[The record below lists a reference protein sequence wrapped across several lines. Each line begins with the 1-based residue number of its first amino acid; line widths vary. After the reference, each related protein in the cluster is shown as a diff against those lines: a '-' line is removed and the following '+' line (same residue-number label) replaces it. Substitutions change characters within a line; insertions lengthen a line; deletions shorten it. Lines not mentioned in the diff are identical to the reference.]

1 MNAIT
6 DTNPKEPGI
15 SLRALLVAIGVT
27 VVLTGTAAWV
37 LLRPATAEPG
47 AAEEE
52 EHAGEL
58 PAGVVEL
65 TPDAQKNAALGLR
78 AVDVRPL
85 PTMID
90 ATGTVTADDARVTH
104 IRPLARGLVERVWV
118 RLGERVTE
126 GQPLATYDNI
136 QLGEL
141 VGDYLGARAVLR
153 QAEADLDVKR
163 QVVERGRALIK
174 LEAIAQQTLEL
185 REAEL
190 KNAEAAVARDQA
202 AVSRVEE
209 QLHRFGL
216 SDTDLGQ
223 LSSTEGT
230 SPHRDASHAVL
241 RAPFDGVVTNYDV
254 AQGELVEPDRELF
267 TVTDLSSVWIL
278 ADIYEKDIT
287 KVKAGTDAILRV
299 DAYPDRTFEG
309 RVTYVADTIDPQTRT
324 AKARVVV
331 ANPGA
336 VLKLD
341 MFARVAIPT
350 AEQREGLLVPV
361 AAIQTIDNQSV
372 VFVQQSANRFVRRDV
387 ELGQTA
393 GDLVE
398 VRSGVQAGDT
408 VVGAGS
414 FYLKTALLRE
424 RIGDEH

>member
-15 SLRALLVAIGVT
+15 SLRALLVAVGVT
-27 VVLTGTAAWV
+27 AVLTGTAAWL
-37 LLRPATAEPG
+37 LLRPA
-47 AAEEE
+47 AAVLSVAE
-52 EHAGEL
+52 EHADEL

-65 TPDAQKNAALGLR
+65 TPEAQRNAALGLR
-78 AVDVRPL
+78 PVEVRPL
-85 PTMID
+85 PTTID
-90 ATGTVTADDARVTH
+90 VTGSVAAEDARIAH

-118 RLGERVTE
+118 SLGERVTK

-163 QVVERGRALIK
+163 RVVERGRALIK
-174 LEAIAQQTLEL
+174 LEAIAQQTLDL

-190 KNAEAAVARDQA
+190 KTSEAGVARDQA

-216 SDTDLGQ
+216 SDADLKL
-223 LSSTEGT
+223 LSPTEGT

-241 RAPFDGVVTNYDV
+241 RAPFDGVVTKYDV
-254 AQGELVEPDRELF
+254 AQGEVAEPERELF
-267 TVTDLSSVWIL
+267 TVTDLSSVWVL
-278 ADIYEKDIT
+278 ADVYEKDIT
-287 KVKAGTDAILRV
+287 KVRAGTDAVVRV
-299 DAYPDRTFEG
+299 DAYPDQTFPG
-309 RVTYVADTIDPQTRT
+309 RVTYVSDLIDPQTRS

-331 ANPGA
+331 ANPDTA
-336 VLKLD
+336 LKLD
-341 MFARVAIPT
+341 MFARVSIPT

-361 AAIQTIDNQSV
+361 TAIQTIDNQPV
-372 VFVQQSANRFVRRDV
+372 VFVQQSANRFARRNV
-387 ELGQTA
+387 ELGMTA

>member
-1 MNAIT
+1 MDAMT
-6 DTNPKEPGI
+6 HTNPKEPGI
-15 SLRALLVAIGVT
+15 SLRVLLIAVGVTALLTGIVAWM
-27 VVLTGTAAWV
+27 LM
-37 LLRPATAEPG
+37 RPASVGPNVV
-47 AAEEE
+47 E
-52 EHAGEL
+52 EHADEL
-58 PAGVVEL
+58 PAGIVEL
-65 TPDAQKNAALGLR
+65 TPDAQKNAALGL
-78 AVDVRPL
+78 APVEVRPL
-85 PTMID
+85 PTTID
-90 ATGTVTADDARVTH
+90 VTGSVAAEDARIAH
-104 IRPLARGLVERVWV
+104 IRPLARGLIERVWV
-118 RLGERVTE
+118 SLGQRVTQ

-163 QVVERGRALIK
+163 RVVERGRELIK
-174 LEAIAQQTLEL
+174 LEAIAQQTLDL

-190 KNAEAAVARDQA
+190 KTSEAGVARDQA

-216 SDTDLGQ
+216 SDVDLKQ
-223 LSSTEGT
+223 LSPTEGT

-241 RAPFDGVVTNYDV
+241 RAPFDGVVTKYDV
-254 AQGELVEPDRELF
+254 AQGEVAEPERELF
-267 TVTDLSSVWIL
+267 TVTDMSSVWVL

-287 KVKAGTDAILRV
+287 KVRADTDAIVRV
-299 DAYPDRTFEG
+299 DAYPDRTFAG
-309 RVTYVADTIDPQTRT
+309 RVTYVADLIDPQTRS

-331 ANPGA
+331 ANPGTA
-336 VLKLD
+336 LKLD
-341 MFARVAIPT
+341 MFARISIPT

-372 VFVQQSANRFVRRDV
+372 VFVQESANRFMRRDV
-387 ELGQTA
+387 ELGMTA

-398 VRSGVQAGDT
+398 IRSGVQAGDT

>member
-15 SLRALLVAIGVT
+15 TLRVLLVAVGVT
-27 VVLTGTAAWV
+27 AVLTGTVAWL
-37 LLRPATAEPG
+37 LLRPSTAGPAATEA
-47 AAEEE
+47 
-52 EHAGEL
+52 HADDL
-58 PAGVVEL
+58 APGVVEL
-65 TPDAQKNAALGLR
+65 TPDAQKNAVLGLR

-85 PTMID
+85 PTTID
-90 ATGTVTADDARVTH
+90 VTGTVTADDARVAH

-118 RLGERVTE
+118 RLGERVTK

-153 QAEADLDVKR
+153 QAEAELDVKR
-163 QVVERGRALIK
+163 RVVERGRALIT
-174 LEAIAQQTLEL
+174 LEAIAQQTLDL

-190 KNAEAAVARDQA
+190 KTAEAAVARDQA

-216 SDTDLGQ
+216 SDTDLRQ
-223 LSSTEGT
+223 LSPTDGR

-241 RAPFDGVVTNYDV
+241 RAPFDGVVTKYDV
-254 AQGELVEPDRELF
+254 AQGEVAEPGRELF
-267 TVTDLSSVWIL
+267 TVTDLASVWVL
-278 ADIYEKDIT
+278 ADVYEKDIT
-287 KVKAGTDAILRV
+287 KVKAGTDAVVRV
-299 DAYPDRTFEG
+299 DAYPDQTFAG
-309 RVTYVADTIDPQTRT
+309 RVTYVADIIDPQTRT

-336 VLKLD
+336 ALKLD

-350 AEQREGLLVPV
+350 AEQREGLLVPL
-361 AAIQTIDNQSV
+361 AAVQTIDNQSV
-372 VFVQQSANRFVRRDV
+372 VFVQQSAKRFVRRDV
-387 ELGQTA
+387 ELGLTA

-398 VRSGVQAGDT
+398 IRSGVQAGDT

>member
-6 DTNPKEPGI
+6 DTNPREPGI
-15 SLRALLVAIGVT
+15 SLRMLLVAVT
-27 VVLTGTAAWV
+27 VTAVVTGTAAW
-37 LLRPATAEPG
+37 LLLGPE
-47 AAEEE
+47 AAGPNVAE

-58 PAGVVEL
+58 PPGVVEL
-65 TPDAQKNAALGLR
+65 TPDAQKNAALGLMPV
-78 AVDVRPL
+78 AVRPL
-85 PTMID
+85 PTTID
-90 ATGTVTADDARVTH
+90 VTGSVAAEDARVAH
-104 IRPLARGLVERVWV
+104 IRPLARGLIERVWV
-118 RLGERVTE
+118 SLGERVTT

-141 VGDYLGARAVLR
+141 VGEYLGARAVLR

-163 QVVERGRALIK
+163 RMVERGRALIT
-174 LEAIAQQTLEL
+174 LEAIAQQTLDL

-190 KNAEAAVARDQA
+190 KTAEAGVARDQA

-216 SDTDLGQ
+216 SDADLRQ
-223 LSSTEGT
+223 LSPTEGT

-241 RAPFDGVVTNYDV
+241 RAPFDGVVTKYDV
-254 AQGELVEPDRELF
+254 AQGEVAEPERELF
-267 TVTDLSSVWIL
+267 TVTDLSSVWVL
-278 ADIYEKDIT
+278 ADVYEKDIT
-287 KVKAGTDAILRV
+287 KVRAGTDAVVRV
-299 DAYPDRTFEG
+299 DAYPDQTFAG
-309 RVTYVADTIDPQTRT
+309 RVTYVSDLIEPQTRS

-331 ANPGA
+331 ANPGTL
-336 VLKLD
+336 LKLD
-341 MFARVAIPT
+341 MFARVSIPT

-361 AAIQTIDNQSV
+361 AAVQSIDNQPV

-387 ELGQTA
+387 ELGMTA
-393 GDLVE
+393 GELVE
-398 VRSGVQAGDT
+398 IRAGVQAGDT

>member
-6 DTNPKEPGI
+6 DTNPNEAGI
-15 SLRALLVAIGVT
+15 SMRALLVAVAVT
-27 VVLTGTAAWV
+27 AVLTGTAAW
-37 LLRPATAEPG
+37 LMLR
-47 AAEEE
+47 AAAAGPEIAE
-52 EHAGEL
+52 EHADEL

-65 TPDAQKNAALGLR
+65 TPDAQKNAALGL
-78 AVDVRPL
+78 APVEVRPL
-85 PTMID
+85 PTTID
-90 ATGTVTADDARVTH
+90 VTGSVAAEDARIAH
-104 IRPLARGLVERVWV
+104 IRPLARGLIERVWV
-118 RLGERVTE
+118 SLGERVTK

-163 QVVERGRALIK
+163 RVVERGRALIT
-174 LEAIAQQTLEL
+174 LEAIAQQTLDL

-190 KNAEAAVARDQA
+190 KTSEAGVARDQA

-216 SDTDLGQ
+216 SDADLRQ
-223 LSSTEGT
+223 LSPTEGT

-241 RAPFDGVVTNYDV
+241 RAPFDGVVTKYDV
-254 AQGELVEPDRELF
+254 AQGEVAEPERELF
-267 TVTDLSSVWIL
+267 TVTDLSSVWVM

-287 KVKAGTDAILRV
+287 KVRAGTDAVVRV
-299 DAYPDRTFEG
+299 DAYPDRSFAG
-309 RVTYVADTIDPQTRT
+309 RVTYVADLIDPQTRT

-331 ANPGA
+331 ANPGTA
-336 VLKLD
+336 LKLD
-341 MFARVAIPT
+341 MFARVSIPT
-350 AEQREGLLVPV
+350 AEQREGLLVPL
-361 AAIQTIDNQSV
+361 AAIQTVDNQPV
-372 VFVQQSANRFVRRDV
+372 VFVQQSANRFERRNV
-387 ELGQTA
+387 ELGMTA

-398 VRSGVQAGDT
+398 IRTGVQAGDT

-424 RIGDEH
+424 RIGAEH